1 MTDTRTEI
9 LQKNFEAIHRN
20 GFQGVR
26 ADKVVVEMGITKG
39 ALYHY
44 FPNKFDLGYAILDE
58 LIAPHYLSIWRSFE
72 QSEKNFERV
81 LITTLDFYRSFA
93 QTDEQIKLGCPLTN
107 LTQEMPP
114 LDEGFRKRLYR
125 ITQQMQQQIETGLKN
140 AQLAGEFRLDVNPT
154 QTAFFYLSSIEGG
167 FSVAKAMQSRA
178 VFEMVIAQLK
188 QFTEGL
194 KA

>member
-26 ADKVVVEMGITKG
+26 ADKVVAEMGITKG

-44 FPNKFDLGYAILDE
+44 FPNKLDLGYAIIDE
-58 LIAPHYLSIWRSFE
+58 LVGPHYLSIWQTFE
-72 QSEKNFERV
+72 KTSKDFEKA
-81 LITTLDFYRSFA
+81 LSDTLDHYRSFIP
-93 QTDEQIKLGCPLTN
+93 TEEEVKLGCPLTN

-114 LDEGFRKRLYR
+114 LDEGFRIRLYR
-125 ITQQMQQQIETGLKN
+125 ITQRMQQQIETGFKN
-140 AQLAGEFRLDVNPT
+140 AQLSGEFRPDFNPT
-154 QTAFFYLSSIEGG
+154 QTAFFYLSTIEGG

-188 QFTEGL
+188 QFTQGL
-194 KA
+194 KS

>member
-26 ADKVVVEMGITKG
+26 ADKVVAEMGITKG

-58 LIAPHYLSIWRSFE
+58 LIAPQYLKIWKSFE
-72 QSEKNFERV
+72 ATDKNFGAV
-81 LITTLDFYRSFA
+81 LFETLDNYRSFA
-93 QTDEQIKLGCPLTN
+93 KTDEQIKLGCPLTN

-125 ITQQMQQQIETGLKN
+125 ITNQMHQQIETGLKK
-140 AQLAGEFRLDVNPT
+140 AQLSGEFRLDFNPT
-154 QTAFFYLSSIEGG
+154 QVAFFYLSTIEGG
-167 FSVAKAMQSRA
+167 FSVSKAMQSRA
-178 VFEMVIAQLK
+178 IFEMVVAQLK

>member
-9 LQKNFEAIHRN
+9 LHKNYEAIHRN

-26 ADKVVVEMGITKG
+26 ADKVVAEMGITKG

-58 LIAPHYLSIWRSFE
+58 LVAPHYLNIWRSFE
-72 QSEKNFERV
+72 RSEKEFGAV
-81 LITTLDFYRSFA
+81 LLATLDSYRNFA

-107 LTQEMPP
+107 LTQEMSP

-140 AQLAGEFRLDVNPT
+140 AQLTGEFKLDFNPT

-188 QFTEGL
+188 QFSEGL
-194 KA
+194 TA

>member
-1 MTDTRTEI
+1 MIDTRTEI

-26 ADKVVVEMGITKG
+26 ADKVVAEMGITKG

-44 FPNKFDLGYAILDE
+44 FPNKFDLGYAVLDE
-58 LIAPHYLSIWRSFE
+58 LVAPHYLSIWRAFE
-72 QSEKNFERV
+72 QSEKDFGSV
-81 LITTLDFYRSFA
+81 LLTTLDFYRSFV

-125 ITQQMQQQIETGLKN
+125 ITHQMQQQLETGLKN
-140 AQLAGEFRLDVNPT
+140 GQLIGEFRLDFNPT

-194 KA
+194 SA

>member
-1 MTDTRTEI
+1 
-9 LQKNFEAIHRN
+9 
-20 GFQGVR
+20 
-26 ADKVVVEMGITKG
+26 MGITKG

-58 LIAPHYLSIWRSFE
+58 LVAPRYLSIWKPFE
-72 QSEKNFERV
+72 QSDKNFESV
-81 LITTLDFYRSFA
+81 LLTTLDFYRSFA

-125 ITQQMQQQIETGLKN
+125 ITHQMQQQIETGLKN
-140 AQLAGEFRLDVNPT
+140 AQLAGEFKLDFNPT

-178 VFEMVIAQLK
+178 IFEMVIVQLK
-188 QFTEGL
+188 QFTESL
-194 KA
+194 KG

>member
-9 LQKNFEAIHRN
+9 LHKNYEAIHRN

-26 ADKVVVEMGITKG
+26 ADKVVAEMGITKG

-58 LIAPHYLSIWRSFE
+58 LVAPHYLNIWRSFE
-72 QSEKNFERV
+72 RSEKGFGTV
-81 LITTLDFYRSFA
+81 LLTTLDSYRNFA

-107 LTQEMPP
+107 LTQEMSP

-140 AQLAGEFRLDVNPT
+140 AQLTGEFKLDFNPT

-178 VFEMVIAQLK
+178 VFEMVIGQLK
-188 QFTEGL
+188 QLTEGL
-194 KA
+194 TA